1 MFITKK
7 HLPRRAVLKAAGV
20 SLALP
25 FLDAMV
31 PAGTALAQ
39 TAAVPR
45 LRTGF
50 FYIPHGAIMGNTS
63 HGPSL
68 DKWTPSGS
76 GATFK
81 LSPILASLEPYK
93 KYVSSFGNLQN
104 AATAGSVHSFTP
116 ATWLSATRPDT
127 GAPRAHMATTLD
139 QVIAK
144 IIGQETPLPSL
155 EVAAETTVQ
164 SAAGGGGYYST
175 LSFRDAES
183 PLPMEPN
190 PRKVFLQLFGEG
202 DTPQERATINTRT
215 SSLLDL
221 ILEGTK
227 SLKGNLGNGDRAALD
242 GYLESVRE
250 VERRTQKAGAKDLS
264 ALTIPEAPVGE
275 QDAFAEQVKLMFDLV
290 ALAYQADLTRV
301 ASYIMAAEGTNRTV
315 QPHRYSGFLPSR
327 LTPRQRSDENRKAGQ
342 DPDVAPRAVCG
353 LRQEDGGDA
362 RRSGIAARSL
372 DLHVRIEHEQQRPT
386 RQLPGAEHRGW
397 RRQRQDEARWPA
409 YRAAGAHAD
418 RESPPDA
425 ASEGRCRTRRVRRQH
440 GHDRGGLRVMAVSL
454 NRRDVL
460 KGALGVFATWT
471 SSRVLS
477 AQQAFGGVR
486 RLTDQMTV
494 VDGGGSNVL
503 AFFTG
508 EGFVLVDGGAPKSFE
523 KVMASLD
530 ANAKVNT
537 LFNTHH
543 HVDQT
548 GNNEMFSAGTKI
560 VAHKRTLEWMS
571 ADHWIQADDRYEKAR
586 PKVARPTETFL
597 ASGSLNTGRR
607 ADRLRVPAS
616 GPYERR
622 YLCPLQE
629 CKRSGGGRRGIAAAR
644 SRARLPDRSVDRR
657 ARGCDGCPPDAR
669 E

>member
-39 TAAVPR
+39 TAAVPK

-202 DTPQERATINTRT
+202 DTPQERATINNRT
-215 SSLLDL
+215 NSLLDL
-221 ILEGTK
+221 ILEGTQ
-227 SLKGNLGNGDRAALD
+227 SLKGTLGNGDRAILD

-250 VERRTQKAGAKDLS
+250 VERRTQRAAAKDLS
-264 ALTIPEAPVGE
+264 AFTLPEAPVGE
-275 QDAFAEQVKLMFDLV
+275 LDAFAEQVKLMFDLV

-301 ASYIMAAEGTNRTV
+301 ASYIMAAEGTNRTYNHIGV
-315 QPHRYSGFLPSR
+315 PDSFHPVSHHAND
-327 LTPRQRSDENRKAGQ
+327 LT
-342 DPDVAPRAVCG
+342 
-353 LRQEDGGDA
+353 
-362 RRSGIAARSL
+362 
-372 DLHVRIEHEQQRPT
+372 RIEKLAKIQTWHLEQFA
-386 RQLPGAEHRGW
+386 GFVKKMAETPDGQGSLLDHSIFMYGSNMSNS
-397 RRQRQDEARWPA
+397 
-409 YRAAGAHAD
+409 D
-418 RESPPDA
+418 R
-425 ASEGRCRTRRVRRQH
+425 
-440 GHDRGGLRVMAVSL
+440 HD
-454 NRRDVL
+454 NYPEPNI
-460 KGALGVFATWT
+460 
-471 SSRVLS
+471 
-477 AQQAFGGVR
+477 
-486 RLTDQMTV
+486 V
-494 VDGGGSNVL
+494 VGGGNGKMRLGGQHIVL
-503 AFFTG
+503 PERTPIANLHLTLLQKVGVERDKFGDSTG
-508 EGFVLVDGGAPKSFE
+508 
-523 KVMASLD
+523 
-530 ANAKVNT
+530 T
-537 LFNTHH
+537 
-543 HVDQT
+543 
-548 GNNEMFSAGTKI
+548 I
-560 VAHKRTLEWMS
+560 
-571 ADHWIQADDRYEKAR
+571 AD
-586 PKVARPTETFL
+586 V
-597 ASGSLNTGRR
+597 
-607 ADRLRVPAS
+607 
-616 GPYERR
+616 
-622 YLCPLQE
+622 
-629 CKRSGGGRRGIAAAR
+629 
-644 SRARLPDRSVDRR
+644 
-657 ARGCDGCPPDAR
+657 
-669 E
+669 

>member
-1 MFITKK
+1 MFIAKK
-7 HLPRRAVLKAAGV
+7 HIHRRTVLKAAGV

-31 PAGTALAQ
+31 PAGTVLAQ
-39 TAAVPR
+39 TAAVPK

-76 GATFK
+76 GAAFK
-81 LSPILASLEPYK
+81 LSPILAALEPYK

-215 SSLLDL
+215 NSLLDL

-227 SLKGNLGNGDRAALD
+227 SLKGNLGNGDRAVLD

-250 VERRTQKAGAKDLS
+250 VERRTQKAAAKDLS
-264 ALTIPEAPVGE
+264 AFTIPEAPVGE
-275 QDAFAEQVKLMFDLV
+275 LDSFAEQVTLMFDLV

-301 ASYIMAAEGTNRTV
+301 ASYIMAAEGTNRTYNHIGIPDSFHPV
-315 QPHRYSGFLPSR
+315 SHHAND
-327 LTPRQRSDENRKAGQ
+327 LT
-342 DPDVAPRAVCG
+342 
-353 LRQEDGGDA
+353 
-362 RRSGIAARSL
+362 
-372 DLHVRIEHEQQRPT
+372 RIEKLAKIQTWHLEQFA
-386 RQLPGAEHRGW
+386 GFVKKMAETPDGQGSLLDHSIFMYGSNMSNS
-397 RRQRQDEARWPA
+397 
-409 YRAAGAHAD
+409 D
-418 RESPPDA
+418 R
-425 ASEGRCRTRRVRRQH
+425 
-440 GHDRGGLRVMAVSL
+440 HD
-454 NRRDVL
+454 NYPEPNI
-460 KGALGVFATWT
+460 
-471 SSRVLS
+471 
-477 AQQAFGGVR
+477 
-486 RLTDQMTV
+486 V
-494 VDGGGSNVL
+494 VGGGNGKMRLGGQHLVL
-503 AFFTG
+503 AERTPIANLHLTLLQKVGVERDTFGDSTG
-508 EGFVLVDGGAPKSFE
+508 
-523 KVMASLD
+523 
-530 ANAKVNT
+530 T
-537 LFNTHH
+537 
-543 HVDQT
+543 
-548 GNNEMFSAGTKI
+548 I
-560 VAHKRTLEWMS
+560 
-571 ADHWIQADDRYEKAR
+571 ADI
-586 PKVARPTETFL
+586 
-597 ASGSLNTGRR
+597 
-607 ADRLRVPAS
+607 
-616 GPYERR
+616 
-622 YLCPLQE
+622 
-629 CKRSGGGRRGIAAAR
+629 
-644 SRARLPDRSVDRR
+644 
-657 ARGCDGCPPDAR
+657 
-669 E
+669 